1 MAYTTW
7 QRIKVA
13 IFGHCYL
20 ERTGWKGSLP
30 LFIFAVALAY
40 YAALSAREYTWVFQ
54 SSDSGDWLMTSNW
67 LVVPQP
73 YGSPLYVL
81 LMRLLGTLP
90 GNTAIWATILLSCLP
105 SAVTVTLIYLAV
117 NKLARNQGIALVS
130 AGVLLGSAVFLTQS
144 TVLEEYALTTML
156 LALGFWMY
164 LNERRHL
171 TALCWGLA
179 ASIHVFVL
187 GAVLFWLI
195 IEWRRYLKPFAA
207 VTVPIVAAFY
217 SYILLLMYLD
227 TPRLLAGGLN
237 MYSLKQYLTVTGGAI
252 TGQLSVFE
260 APKRFLLTGRLLL
273 MSFGLALVPLTTAFK
288 RPLTKPALVCLGVVA
303 WTLWYQTTCL
313 DPLSWTFITFASPFI
328 AVLIGIGL
336 SRLSRTHLKYVTA
349 SALVL
354 MAVNAA
360 FLNANTLT
368 NEKPLAMDYYHEL
381 RGLPANAVVVAEP
394 GAYSLGL
401 YYTMSEDRPD
411 LIPLVY
417 PYIGHAGDAWGFN
430 DYRDWLNRTYNLG
443 LDDDFDVLTAIAYLK
458 QRGRDVYFASTP
470 TQYSA
475 LRRALILEGP
485 EFWQVQRVTGLSGLQ
500 PESYIK

>member
-1 MAYTTW
+1 MAK
-7 QRIKVA
+7 R
-13 IFGHCYL
+13 L
-20 ERTGWKGSLP
+20 MP
-30 LFIFAVALAY
+30 LWVFATAFVY
-40 YAALSAREYTWVFQ
+40 YAALSAREYTWMFQ

-67 LVVPQP
+67 FVAPQP
-73 YGSPLYVL
+73 YGSPLYIL
-81 LMRLLGTLP
+81 LMRLLGTFP
-90 GNTAIWATILLSCLP
+90 GDTVVWATILLSCLP
-105 SAVTVTLIYLAV
+105 SAVTVTLVYLVV
-117 NKLARNQGIALVS
+117 NKLAHNQGIALVS

-156 LALGFWMY
+156 LTLGFWTY

-195 IEWRRYLKPFAA
+195 IEWRKYLKLCLA

-252 TGQLSVFE
+252 IGQLSAFE
-260 APKRFLLTGRLLL
+260 APKRLLLTGRLLL
-273 MSFGLALVPLTTAFK
+273 MSFGLALLPLAAAP
-288 RPLTKPALVCLGVVA
+288 RKPFSKPVLVCLGIVV
-303 WTLWYQTTCL
+303 WTLWYQITCL
-313 DPLSWTFITFASPFI
+313 DPLSWTFLTFLSPFL
-328 AVLIGIGL
+328 AVLIGVGL

-354 MAVNAA
+354 IAVNAA

-381 RGLPANAVVVAEP
+381 RGLPANAAVVSEP

-401 YYTMSEDRPD
+401 YYAMSEGRPD
-411 LIPLVY
+411 LIPLIY
-417 PYIGHAGDAWGFN
+417 PYIGHTGDAWGFD
-430 DYRDWLNRTYNLG
+430 DYRDWLNRTYNLS
-443 LDDDFDVLTAIAYLK
+443 LDDDFDTPTAIAYLK
-458 QRGRDVYFASTP
+458 QRGYDVYFASTP
-470 TQYSA
+470 TQQSA
-475 LRRALILEGP
+475 LRRALVLEGP
-485 EFWQVQRVTGLSGLQ
+485 GFWQVQRVTGLSGLQ